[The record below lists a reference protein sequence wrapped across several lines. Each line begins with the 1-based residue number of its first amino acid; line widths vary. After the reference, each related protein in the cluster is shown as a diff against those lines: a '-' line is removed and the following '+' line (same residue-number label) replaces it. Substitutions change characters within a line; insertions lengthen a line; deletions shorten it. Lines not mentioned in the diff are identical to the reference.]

1 MKKIYRGLISLV
13 LIVFVFC
20 TGCGL
25 ASSSAT
31 DYPAALMVDGE
42 IYLYSVVPM
51 VGEVDESAIIGY
63 TESYTDEYPSENGQ
77 TNFNRELGMP
87 YAKVED
93 GIAVLFQNEWHMCY
107 PNSEKLKN
115 EIIQTYA
122 AEDKEGRLQTYY
134 EMADGTW
141 GTEEHRYLY
150 KLELT
155 GRMHNAAKDSTF
167 VCLSN
172 SEDISFSEVSKSM
185 LSSNM
190 ADHLSRKEVVVVEL
204 LIVEEPKEDIATDTM
219 PPFTIIDGRYIWL
232 SGQYTPI
239 ITPLQEK
246 LDKAE
251 YVGEITNMV
260 SPNKLPSEELESNCF
275 AAGRK
280 LYHYQDDTMETYIV
294 VTEDGT
300 ECYFAQ
306 EWYVYEKREGGMVKV
321 EEYIVELFPTPT
333 VTPVPTPSIVLSVQD
348 FLTLL
353 KTNYDG
359 KIPSSASSPYV
370 LQADAS
376 NCMIVFGQGATTLIY
391 VTRDGGIIWEQ
402 AEIPEAGKHQHAVVT
417 CAATISDTTYCVG
430 YRYWGEYDGTNFYL
444 TEDCGKTW
452 ARLSPEVVIPEE
464 ITTNMRYA
472 EAVAVKYV
480 DDKLQVQVSC
490 KTTVLPPWSIEAELE
505 SADLGKTWSVVE
517 IWEKE
522 TDEE

>member
-1 MKKIYRGLISLV
+1 MKSIHKC
-13 LIVFVFC
+13 F
-20 TGCGL
+20 GCL
-25 ASSSAT
+25 ALMLWILCAGCSATST
-31 DYPAALMVDGE
+31 DYPAAIMVDGE

-51 VGEVDESAIIGY
+51 AGEVEDSAILGY
-63 TESYTDEYPSENGQ
+63 TDSYTNTYPEKDGQ

-93 GIAVLFQNEWHMCY
+93 GIAVLFQKEWHMCY

-141 GTEEHRYLY
+141 KTDDYSYLY

-172 SEDISFSEVSKSM
+172 SEDISFSKVSKSM
-185 LSSNM
+185 ISSNL
-190 ADHLSRKEVVVVEL
+190 ADRLDRREVVVVEL
-204 LIVEEPKEDIATDTM
+204 LIIEEPKEDIENTM

-232 SGQYTPI
+232 SGKYTPL

-246 LDKAE
+246 LDKAD
-251 YVGEITNMV
+251 YVGAITNMV

-321 EEYIVELFPTPT
+321 EEHIVELFPTPT
-333 VTPVPTPSIVLSVQD
+333 VTPVPTPNIILSEQD

-353 KTNYDG
+353 KSNYDG
-359 KIPSSASSPYV
+359 QIPSSASSPYV
-370 LQADAS
+370 LQADTS
-376 NCMIVFGQGATTLIY
+376 NCMVVFGQGATTLIY
-391 VTRDGGIIWEQ
+391 VTGDGGATWKQ
-402 AEIPEAGKHQHAVVT
+402 AGIPEAGGHQHAIVT
-417 CAATISDTTYCVG
+417 CATVISDTTYCIG
-430 YRYWGEYDGTNFYL
+430 YRYWGEYDGTYFYI

-452 ARLSPEVVIPEE
+452 ERLSPEEAISEE
-464 ITTNMRYA
+464 ITDNMRYA
-472 EAVAVKYV
+472 EAVAVNYM
-480 DDKLQVQVSC
+480 DDRLQVQVSC
-490 KTTVLPPWSIEAELE
+490 KTTVFPPWSIEVLLE
-505 SADLGKTWSVVE
+505 SVDLGQTWSMVE

-522 TDEE
+522 TDVE

>member
-1 MKKIYRGLISLV
+1 MKSIHKCFGCLV
-13 LIVFVFC
+13 LMLWIFC
-20 TGCGL
+20 AGC
-25 ASSSAT
+25 SATST
-31 DYPAALMVDGE
+31 DYPAAIMVDGE

-51 VGEVDESAIIGY
+51 AGEVDESAIIGY

-122 AEDKEGRLQTYY
+122 AEDKEGRLETYY

-185 LSSNM
+185 ISSNL
-190 ADHLSRKEVVVVEL
+190 ADRLSRKEVVVVEL
-204 LIVEEPKEDIATDTM
+204 LIVEEPKEDIENTM

-232 SGQYTPI
+232 SGKYTPI

-251 YVGEITNMV
+251 YVGEITNKV

-275 AAGRK
+275 LAGRK

-321 EEYIVELFPTPT
+321 EEHIVELFPTPT
-333 VTPVPTPSIVLSVQD
+333 PVPGQD
-348 FLTLL
+348 QALPT
-353 KTNYDG
+353 TMIDG
-359 KIPSSASSPYV
+359 EIYFM
-370 LQADAS
+370 
-376 NCMIVFGQGATTLIY
+376 NGMYATTKQSEIERIKELI
-391 VTRDGGIIWEQ
+391 EQ
-402 AEIPEAGKHQHAVVT
+402 AEYLGTTTKNTPASAYPTEELDSNCLEEGSKIYRYIVEEKVNFVIVTPNEITYRYVSGWTKYRWFEDELVDAGKQ
-417 CAATISDTTYCVG
+417 
-430 YRYWGEYDGTNFYL
+430 EYNTHGMPTS
-444 TEDCGKTW
+444 TPT
-452 ARLSPEVVIPEE
+452 P
-464 ITTNMRYA
+464 
-472 EAVAVKYV
+472 
-480 DDKLQVQVSC
+480 
-490 KTTVLPPWSIEAELE
+490 
-505 SADLGKTWSVVE
+505 
-517 IWEKE
+517 
-522 TDEE
+522 